1 MSTESTIHLIQMYV
15 EKATVVPF
23 LSTFFQTPE
32 QNFHTTERVEL
43 DVIRD
48 TEEVAIVI
56 QDLSAGTR
64 ENELALYQ
72 NKGFT
77 PPIYDESASI
87 HAYDLMRRMP
97 GQAVYTDP
105 NFNAQATLYAFTIFR
120 KLEQK
125 IRRAI
130 ELMASQVLQ
139 TGKLTLLDAS
149 SRPLYNL
156 DFGPKVTHFVTVG
169 TAWSNGAADPIGD
182 IGLLGEAVR
191 RDGRGLPN
199 KLIFGKR
206 AWRDFFANTSVRA
219 LFNMIRVNVGE
230 IKPAMRSGGGSYKG
244 TITID
249 NYDYEIYVYDGTY
262 LDPISNTVKE
272 YVGTD
277 KVIMLSD
284 NTRLDLTYGAI
295 PLIRQPTAPALEFL
309 PARISDSGTKIDL
322 TPNAWFSPD
331 GKHLHVSCGTRPL
344 TIPTAIDTFA
354 CLTTR

>member
-1 MSTESTIHLIQMYV
+1 MSAESTIHLIKMYV
-15 EKATVVPF
+15 ERATVVPF
-23 LSTFFQTPE
+23 LTTFFQAPDE
-32 QNFHTTERVEL
+32 NFHTTEKVEL

-64 ENELALYQ
+64 ENEMVLWQ

-87 HAYDLMRRMP
+87 HSYDLIRRQP
-97 GQAVYTDP
+97 GQEVYKDP
-105 NFNAQATLYAFTIFR
+105 DFNANATMYAFTIFR

-149 SRPLYNL
+149 SRPMYSL

-169 TAWSNGAADPIGD
+169 NAWNGGSADPIGD

-206 AWRDFFANTSVRA
+206 AWRDFFGNTAVRA
-219 LFNMIRVNVGE
+219 LFNMIRIDVGT
-230 IKPAMRSGGGSYKG
+230 IKPVMRTGGGSYKG
-244 TITID
+244 TVTID
-249 NYDYEIYVYDGTY
+249 NYDYELYVYDGTY

-277 KVIMLSD
+277 KVIMMSD
-284 NTRLDLTYGAI
+284 NSRLDLTYGAI
-295 PLIRQPTAPALEFL
+295 PLIRPPTAPALSFM
-309 PARISDSGTKIDL
+309 PPRISDEATKLDL
-322 TPNAWFSPD
+322 TTNAWFSPD
-331 GKHLHVSCGTRPL
+331 GKHLHISAGTRPL
-344 TIPTAIDTFA
+344 TIPTAIDTFG